1 MLQMSHFPLCFIER
15 PIYSSESDDSEGSG
29 LDDSRAKRLT
39 KAKRLEDSD
48 DNVSGPSSFLDPSLT
63 SHLWLV
69 ALHLD
74 ICRIIR
80 SDSCGCL

>member
-1 MLQMSHFPLCFIER
+1 MLRVSHFPLCFTER

-48 DNVSGPSSFLDPSLT
+48 DNVSGPSSFLDPGLT
-63 SHLWLV
+63 GHLWLV

-74 ICRIIR
+74 TVII
-80 SDSCGCL
+80 LQNHQK